1 MFSTRST
8 MGSLTRGALTEDMRH
23 NEQLTALATTTGA
36 HTTDATTGTV
46 AALVVA
52 TVLTGLVA
60 GTYYAYACSVMLAL
74 GRTSDRTFIEVMQRI
89 NVAIQNPVFFAA
101 LFGAPVASG
110 VAVWLQASDSG
121 GVSGWTIAALVLNVA
136 GFLITVVANIPLN
149 NALDTAGDPAAIA
162 DPAAVRRRFERVWN
176 AWNVARGVVTTAAV
190 VGLALALSGR

>member
-1 MFSTRST
+1 MRV
-8 MGSLTRGALTEDMRH
+8 ALTGDMRH
-23 NEQLTALATTTGA
+23 NEQLIALAAGTGT
-36 HTTDATTGTV
+36 HTTNPTTGTV

-60 GTYYAYACSVMLAL
+60 GTYFAYACSVMLAL

-89 NVAIQNPVFFAA
+89 NVAIQNPVFFVA

-121 GVSGWTIAALVLNVA
+121 GVSGWTVAALVLNVV

-149 NALDTAGDPAAIA
+149 NALDAAGDPAAIA
-162 DPAAVRRRFERVWN
+162 DPLAVRQRFERVWN
-176 AWNVARGVVTTAAV
+176 AWNVGRGVVTVAAV
-190 VGLALALSGR
+190 VCLAMALSGR

>member
-52 TVLTGLVA
+52 TVLTGLAA

-149 NALDTAGDPAAIA
+149 NALDASGDPAAIA
-162 DPAAVRRRFERVWN
+162 DPAAVRQRFERVWN

>member
-1 MFSTRST
+1 

-23 NEQLTALATTTGA
+23 DEQLTALATTTGA

-46 AALVVA
+46 ATLVVA

-149 NALDTAGDPAAIA
+149 NALDAAGDPAAIA
-162 DPAAVRRRFERVWN
+162 DPAAVRQRFERVWN